1 MKIQLTKEESENIF
15 HNSLCNGH
23 QIAHYGLQLDY
34 SEKEYEKAKRR
45 LREKGED
52 ISFCL
57 EDVWMEILRG
67 GGTLTL
73 VDEENGMDPSVIT
86 LKEVHER
93 VQESPVRHLM
103 DAINEQDDGDTA
115 DVILQSV
122 FYQDVVFG

>member
-1 MKIQLTKEESENIF
+1 MKIQLTEEESEKIF

-23 QIAHYGLQLDY
+23 QIAHYGLQMDY
-34 SEKEYEKAKRR
+34 SEKEYEKAKKR
-45 LREKGED
+45 LQKKGED
-52 ISFCL
+52 DCL
-57 EDVWMEILRG
+57 EDVWLEILRG

-86 LKEVHER
+86 LKDVHER
-93 VQESPVRHLM
+93 VQEAPVRHLL

>member
-1 MKIQLTKEESENIF
+1 MKIQLTEEESENIF

-23 QIAHYGLQLDY
+23 HIAHYGLQMDY
-34 SEKEYEKAKRR
+34 SEKEYGKAKKR
-45 LREKGED
+45 LQKKGED
-52 ISFCL
+52 PCL
-57 EDVWMEILRG
+57 EDVWLEILRG

-73 VDEENGMDPSVIT
+73 IDEENGMDPSVIT
-86 LKEVHER
+86 LKDVHER
-93 VQESPVRHLM
+93 VQEAPVRHLM

>member
-1 MKIQLTKEESENIF
+1 M
-15 HNSLCNGH
+15 
-23 QIAHYGLQLDY
+23 DY
-34 SEKEYEKAKRR
+34 SEKEYEKAKKR
-45 LREKGED
+45 LQNKGED
-52 ISFCL
+52 SCL
-57 EDVWMEILRG
+57 EDVWLEILRG

-86 LKEVHER
+86 LKDVHER
-93 VQESPVRHLM
+93 VQEAPVRHIL

>member
-1 MKIQLTKEESENIF
+1 MKIQLTEEESEKIF

-23 QIAHYGLQLDY
+23 QIAHYGLQMDY
-34 SEKEYEKAKRR
+34 SEKEYEKAKKR
-45 LREKGED
+45 LQKKGED
-52 ISFCL
+52 TCL
-57 EDVWMEILRG
+57 EDVWLEILRG

-73 VDEENGMDPSVIT
+73 IDEENGMDPSVIT
-86 LKEVHER
+86 IEDVHER
-93 VQESPVRHLM
+93 VQESPVRHLL

>member
-1 MKIQLTKEESENIF
+1 MKIQLTEEESEKIF

-23 QIAHYGLQLDY
+23 QIAHYGLQMDY
-34 SEKEYEKAKRR
+34 SEEEYEKAKKR
-45 LREKGED
+45 LQKKGED
-52 ISFCL
+52 DCL
-57 EDVWMEILRG
+57 EDVWLEILRG

-86 LKEVHER
+86 LKDVHER
-93 VQESPVRHLM
+93 VQESPVRHIL

-122 FYQDVVFG
+122 FYQDVIFG

>member
-1 MKIQLTKEESENIF
+1 MKIQLTEEESEKIF

-23 QIAHYGLQLDY
+23 QIAHYGLQMDY
-34 SEKEYEKAKRR
+34 SEKEYEKAKKR
-45 LREKGED
+45 LQKKGED
-52 ISFCL
+52 TCL
-57 EDVWMEILRG
+57 EDVWLEILKG

-73 VDEENGMDPSVIT
+73 IDEENGMDPSVIT
-86 LKEVHER
+86 LKDVHER
-93 VQESPVRHLM
+93 VQEAPVRHLM

>member
-1 MKIQLTKEESENIF
+1 MKIQLTEEESEKIF

-23 QIAHYGLQLDY
+23 QIAHYGLQMDY
-34 SEKEYEKAKRR
+34 SEEEYEEAKKR
-45 LREKGED
+45 LQKKGED
-52 ISFCL
+52 DCL
-57 EDVWMEILRG
+57 EDVWLEILKG

-86 LKEVHER
+86 LKDVHER
-93 VQESPVRHLM
+93 VQESPVRHLL

-122 FYQDVVFG
+122 FYQDVIFG

>member
-1 MKIQLTKEESENIF
+1 MKIQLTEEESEKIF

-23 QIAHYGLQLDY
+23 QIAHYGLQMDY
-34 SEKEYEKAKRR
+34 SEEEYEEAKKR
-45 LREKGED
+45 LQKKGED
-52 ISFCL
+52 DCL
-57 EDVWMEILRG
+57 EDVWLEILKG

-86 LKEVHER
+86 LKDVHER
-93 VQESPVRHLM
+93 VQEAPVRHLL

-122 FYQDVVFG
+122 FYQDVIFG

>member
-1 MKIQLTKEESENIF
+1 M
-15 HNSLCNGH
+15 
-23 QIAHYGLQLDY
+23 DY
-34 SEKEYEKAKRR
+34 SEKEYEKAKKR
-45 LREKGED
+45 LQKKGED
-52 ISFCL
+52 SCL
-57 EDVWMEILRG
+57 EDVWLEILKG

-86 LKEVHER
+86 LKDVHER

>member
-1 MKIQLTKEESENIF
+1 M
-15 HNSLCNGH
+15 
-23 QIAHYGLQLDY
+23 DY
-34 SEKEYEKAKRR
+34 SEKEYEKAKKR
-45 LREKGED
+45 LQKKGED
-52 ISFCL
+52 ACL
-57 EDVWMEILRG
+57 EDVWLEILRG